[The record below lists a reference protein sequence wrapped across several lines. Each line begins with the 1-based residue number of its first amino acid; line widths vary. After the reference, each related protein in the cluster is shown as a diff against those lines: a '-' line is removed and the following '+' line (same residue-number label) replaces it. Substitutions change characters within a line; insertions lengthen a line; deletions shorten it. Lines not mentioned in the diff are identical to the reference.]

1 MSGIIEELVRYLN
14 NKYGLPQA
22 ELSGVSIGFPKIDVI
37 DKETV
42 ISFWKCGAIVM
53 HKNDVYD
60 VRNFNGHW
68 LENDKKYNQHSI
80 ELEDSRSNAYQCL
93 INYLKEHGYPRY
105 TTVHV
110 DEFERY
116 VSMDDVCGY
125 SLVESNPNNLKRL
138 PLPYC
143 NLIIQESSINIK
155 TNSFNIVHKPRRPSK
170 VFYFDGGVVISF
182 IALSKY
188 KHLFQVT
195 GKLRNYTII
204 TKYDTYKCTF
214 RGCTPLNVS
223 EFNETHSYFEFNAP
237 VRGLEVY

>member
-1 MSGIIEELVRYLN
+1 MSEIIDKVIKYLDS
-14 NKYGLPQA
+14 KYGASQTR
-22 ELSGVSIGFPKIDVI
+22 FPEIDVI

-53 HKNDVYD
+53 HSNDVYD

-110 DEFERY
+110 DEFGRY
-116 VSMDDVCGY
+116 MSMDDECGY
-125 SLVESNPNNLKRL
+125 SLVESNPDNLKQL

-143 NLIIQESSINIK
+143 DLIIQESDINIK
-155 TNSFNIVHKPRRPSK
+155 TNSFNIVDKPRRE
-170 VFYFDGGVVISF
+170 FCIYNGAVISF
-182 IALSKY
+182 IAPSKY
-188 KHLFQVT
+188 KHLFPVT

-204 TKYDTYKCTF
+204 TKYNTCKYILTF
-214 RGCTPLNVS
+214 SGCTISKVS
-223 EFNETHSYFEFNAP
+223 EFNKTHSYFEFNAP
-237 VRGLEVY
+237 VRFLEVY